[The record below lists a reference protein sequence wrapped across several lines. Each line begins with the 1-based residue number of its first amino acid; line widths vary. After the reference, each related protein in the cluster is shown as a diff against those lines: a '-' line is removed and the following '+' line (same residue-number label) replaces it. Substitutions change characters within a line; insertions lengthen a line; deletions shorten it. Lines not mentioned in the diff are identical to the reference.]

1 MLIGLYET
9 TIEQTDTGGDY
20 DVAPGCQFSFEL
32 NLTDSIE
39 ITVLQMGADQD
50 FSLRCHISKEP
61 GGTSVD
67 LSTPIVS
74 WWSARRVENFK
85 HVLWT
90 SSEPATGLIP
100 LHKVQLEPGTYY
112 LNVLNMSNE
121 LNEFRVILN
130 GNAL

>member
-61 GGTSVD
+61 GGTSID
-67 LSTPIVS
+67 LSTPMVS
-74 WWSARRVENFK
+74 CGPLAVLKISSTFSGLPLSQQLVSSLYTRFSSNPAR
-85 HVLWT
+85 T
-90 SSEPATGLIP
+90 I
-100 LHKVQLEPGTYY
+100 
-112 LNVLNMSNE
+112 
-121 LNEFRVILN
+121 
-130 GNAL
+130 